1 MGEVYDRHLRQAGAV
16 MNNKKDLA
24 TISPNRRRPIR
35 VRLRVS
41 SDASKSHPPDGQQ
54 LDWWNRLKAAMGTV
68 SSDFVNATLFQL
80 QAAARLPNSGISE
93 IAVNSALCFIENA
106 KPRDEIECALV
117 IQMACMHSVAMAVA
131 GRISGGH
138 GSDRHIAMM
147 ASAVAR
153 LMRTYAFQVETLR
166 RLRNGGTQLIRIER
180 VSVSDGGQAIIGNVA
195 AGRAPEG

>member
-1 MGEVYDRHLRQAGAV
+1 

-35 VRLRVS
+35 VRLQRVS

-68 SSDFVNATLFQL
+68 SSDFVNATLLQL

-153 LMRTYAFQVETLR
+153 LTRTYAFQVETLR

-180 VSVSDGGQAIIGNVA
+180 VSVSDGSQAIIGNVA